1 MGMCAML
8 WATGL
13 NLIIRAIGTV
23 TTGLNLIIRAIGT
36 ATTAHGTIRSM
47 VTTVVHAV

>member
-13 NLIIRAIGTV
+13 NLIIRAIGM
-23 TTGLNLIIRAIGT
+23 